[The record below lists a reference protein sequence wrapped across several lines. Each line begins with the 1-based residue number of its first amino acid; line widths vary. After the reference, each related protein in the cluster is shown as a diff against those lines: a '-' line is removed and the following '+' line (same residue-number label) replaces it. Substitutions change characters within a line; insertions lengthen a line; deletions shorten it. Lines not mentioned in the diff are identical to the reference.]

1 MRFGAG
7 HFDSP
12 LFGYGKEREPM
23 PKGQP
28 LSKEQR
34 ERIYDLHTMGVNHAD
49 IAEQFGISTG
59 TVSKCVST
67 QRKLNQGKR
76 VSKVA
81 EVVVAGDKKN
91 GRLVSIGT
99 NQYEGTCLIRGKMK
113 RRTFTAINARNAET
127 QWEKWC
133 TTLRD
138 EDEFIKMV
146 ERTPRHEADEHD
158 VAPIAETVTN
168 VSAEKTPLVI
178 DMSEQPCPEVV
189 TVGITGAREQ
199 SPTYL
204 IWAKR
209 PEPRCY
215 GLYRTMETALDEID
229 RLNEVAS
236 FLGSEG
242 AFEVEEVAWKG

>member
-1 MRFGAG
+1 
-7 HFDSP
+7 
-12 LFGYGKEREPM
+12 M

-67 QRKLNQGKR
+67 QRKLNEGKR
-76 VSKVA
+76 GEKMS

-91 GRLVSIGT
+91 GRLVSKGT
-99 NQYEGTCLIRGKMK
+99 NQFEGTCLIRGKMK
-113 RRTFTAINARNAET
+113 RRSFTASNARNAET
-127 QWEKWC
+127 QWSKWC
-133 TTLRD
+133 STLRD
-138 EDEFIKMV
+138 EDEFISMI
-146 ERTPRHEADEHD
+146 ERQPRHEADEHD
-158 VAPIAETVTN
+158 VIPIDVTPAPVPDIPVERKPSDQVEEVNTIDEEKIYEAQQAVDAQ
-168 VSAEKTPLVI
+168 VSKHLDSIGVPLA
-178 DMSEQPCPEVV
+178 DTSEP
-189 TVGITGAREQ
+189 A
-199 SPTYL
+199 YL
-204 IWAKR
+204 IWARR

-215 GLYRTMETALDEID
+215 GLYRTIDSALSEID
-229 RLNEVAS
+229 RLNDVAK

>member
-1 MRFGAG
+1 
-7 HFDSP
+7 
-12 LFGYGKEREPM
+12 M

-67 QRKLNQGKR
+67 QRKLSQGKR
-76 VSKVA
+76 VTKVA

-99 NQYEGTCLIRGKMK
+99 NQYEGTCLIKGKMK
-113 RRTFTAINARNAET
+113 RRTFTAINARSAET
-127 QWEKWC
+127 QWDKWC
-133 TTLRD
+133 KTLRD
-138 EDEFIKMV
+138 EEDFIKMV
-146 ERTPRHEADEHD
+146 ERTPGHEADEHD
-158 VAPIAETVTN
+158 VVPEPETVTSAN
-168 VSAEKTPLVI
+168 VEKTPLVI
-178 DMSEQPCPEVV
+178 DMSEQPCPEAV
-189 TVGITGAREQ
+189 TVGITGAKEALA
-199 SPTYL
+199 YL

-215 GLYRTMETALDEID
+215 GLYHTMETALGEID